1 MQSLTLKLKQA
12 SAVLGV
18 PPKDLQNLV
27 QMGVI
32 RPARRN
38 SVCWFDTNLLLEAKV
53 AFYLKQT
60 LGSSSDLL
68 ARFTE
73 AFSKNLGKAKMGDLG
88 DIRLRSR
95 PLNGTDAVE
104 IKIPLRSL
112 AQELEDQI
120 PRASAY
126 KDLPKGRKRA
136 GWKKDF
142 LRNVQK
148 AAADLGDISEE
159 EILRTVR
166 EYRSGRKKPP
176 EITVVARSKKKTAQ
190 RRSRYVRPGSGNRRI
205 QVNGDRSQEPKRQ
218 SAPGLD
224 RRG

>member
-12 SAVLGV
+12 SVVLGV

-27 QMGVI
+27 QLGVI

-38 SVCWFDTNLLLEAKV
+38 SVCWFDTNRLLEAKV
-53 AFYLKQT
+53 AFYLKET

-68 ARFTE
+68 ARFTD
-73 AFSKNLGKAKMGDLG
+73 AFSKNLGKTKMGDLA
-88 DIRLRSR
+88 DICLRSR

-112 AQELEDQI
+112 ARELEDQI

-126 KDLPKGRKRA
+126 KDLPRGLKRA

-148 AAADLGDISEE
+148 AASDLGDISEQ

-166 EYRSGRKKPP
+166 GHRSGRRKLP
-176 EITVVARSKKKTAQ
+176 EITVVARSKKKTA
-190 RRSRYVRPGSGNRRI
+190 
-205 QVNGDRSQEPKRQ
+205 
-218 SAPGLD
+218 
-224 RRG
+224 

>member
-27 QMGVI
+27 QLGVI

-53 AFYLKQT
+53 AFYLKEA

-73 AFSKNLGKAKMGDLG
+73 AFSKNLGKAKIGDLG
-88 DIRLRSR
+88 DICLRSR
-95 PLNGTDAVE
+95 PLHGIDAVE
-104 IKIPLRSL
+104 IKIPLRAL
-112 AQELEDQI
+112 ARELEDQI
-120 PRASAY
+120 PRASVY

-136 GWKKDF
+136 GWKKEF
-142 LRNVQK
+142 LRSVQK
-148 AAADLGDISEE
+148 AATNLGDISEE
-159 EILRTVR
+159 EILKTGSRV
-166 EYRSGRKKPP
+166 SFGKK
-176 EITVVARSKKKTAQ
+176 EAA
-190 RRSRYVRPGSGNRRI
+190 
-205 QVNGDRSQEPKRQ
+205 GDHCCYPLPK
-218 SAPGLD
+218 
-224 RRG
+224 